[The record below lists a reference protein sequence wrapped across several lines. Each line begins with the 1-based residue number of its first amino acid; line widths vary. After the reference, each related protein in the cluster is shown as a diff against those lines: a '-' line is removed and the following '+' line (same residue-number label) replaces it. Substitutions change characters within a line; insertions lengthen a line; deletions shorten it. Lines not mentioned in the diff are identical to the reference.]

1 MQTPENIPL
10 SVVEIKSPAWVD
22 EIRSAVWVDEI
33 RSAVRG
39 VQTSSRIRT
48 CSKSLKLGYF
58 QIISNN
64 LCPSDRIGVYFK
76 FLFQS
81 LMDFFSES
89 KDIVHRLPMF
99 IFTK

>member
-58 QIISNN
+58 QIIYILLTDRS
-64 LCPSDRIGVYFK
+64 LSQISFPISYGFFLGIQRFRPSFANVYFY
-76 FLFQS
+76 
-81 LMDFFSES
+81 
-89 KDIVHRLPMF
+89 
-99 IFTK
+99 